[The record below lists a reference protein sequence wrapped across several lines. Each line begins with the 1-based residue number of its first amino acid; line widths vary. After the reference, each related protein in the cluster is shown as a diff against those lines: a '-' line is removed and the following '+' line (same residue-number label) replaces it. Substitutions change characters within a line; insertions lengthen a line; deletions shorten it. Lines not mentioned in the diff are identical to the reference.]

1 MNVNRDDHRNWNG
14 TRGLGR
20 GTCSLMLGV
29 LLWAGCLVPT
39 DSAYAQL
46 QRERVE
52 DAVDPEPSFGAIT
65 LLGVGTVYLP
75 DAGSLNLSVAHLF
88 GPVQGG
94 IDRFFGLDDGA
105 NTRIGLDW
113 GVTDRWSLGLGRMAF
128 ENVVDVRSTWLLLR
142 QSGKRASPVDVAL
155 KGALHVRTLP
165 GLGLSFRER
174 LVGFGALHLA
184 RRFEQFALQVS
195 PMVATFG
202 STLSGNPTR
211 VFGVG
216 ILGWVPMNDRFS
228 LGAEYLPVV
237 GDRMAGSRD
246 AFSMILGID
255 TGGHEFQIFISSSQ
269 WHSEPFL
276 MARNRDSFFA
286 GDLRIGFNI
295 HRVFDLAR

>member
-1 MNVNRDDHRNWNG
+1 MSIFRDNRRNWNG
-14 TRGLGR
+14 TSGLGR
-20 GTCSLMLGV
+20 GTRSLMLGV

-52 DAVDPEPSFGAIT
+52 EAVAPDPPFGAMT

-128 ENVVDVRSTWLLLR
+128 ENVVDLRSTWLLLR
-142 QSGKRASPVDVAL
+142 QTGERTSPVDVAL

-174 LVGFGALHLA
+174 LVGFSALHVA
-184 RRFEQFALQVS
+184 RRFEKFALQVS
-195 PMVATFG
+195 PMVAEFG
-202 STLSGNPTR
+202 RTVPGDPTR
-211 VFGVG
+211 IFGVG
-216 ILGWVPMNDRFS
+216 VLGWLPLNDRFS
-228 LGAEYLPVV
+228 LGAEYLPVI
-237 GDRMAGSRD
+237 GDRMAGSQD
-246 AFSMILGID
+246 AFSIIMGID
-255 TGGHEFQIFISSSQ
+255 TGGHEFQIFLSSSQ

-276 MARNRDSFFA
+276 MARSRDSFFA

-295 HRVFDLAR
+295 HRVFGLAR